1 MSGWAELWFLFTEKG
16 RGAELGMDV
25 LFLENSS
32 DSFLKRWIVFL
43 KLHVVKLLGS
53 TVQRN
58 ADERERYVFIVTI

>member
-1 MSGWAELWFLFTEKG
+1 
-16 RGAELGMDV
+16 MDV
-25 LFLENSS
+25 LFLENSF

-58 ADERERYVFIVTI
+58 ADEREQYVFIVTM